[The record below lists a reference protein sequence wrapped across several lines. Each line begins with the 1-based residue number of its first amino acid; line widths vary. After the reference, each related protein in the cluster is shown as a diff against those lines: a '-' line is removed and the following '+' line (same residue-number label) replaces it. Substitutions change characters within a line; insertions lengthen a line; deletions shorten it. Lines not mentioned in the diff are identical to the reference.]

1 MANATLFRSFIGA
14 LVPKASTRNEAG
26 GPAFQLPP
34 SHALAQFAA
43 TGCLNTTFY
52 AAADEQL
59 ERVLELSARVTP
71 EFLAKT
77 AIYCRLRGHMKDMPA
92 LLLAE
97 LSRRDPALMDRVF
110 DRVVD
115 SPRML
120 RTFVQIVRSGATG
133 RKSLGTAP
141 KRCVRRWLDQRTDAA
156 VFAASVGNAPSLAD
170 IVKMVHPKP
179 RTPERGALY
188 RYLIGREVVA
198 ESLPL
203 LVRQFESF
211 KAGDRAELPDV
222 PFQML
227 TAGALTRQ
235 DWARIAERGSWQMT
249 RMNLNTFARHGV
261 FDEPGMTELVA
272 SRLRDASEIAR
283 ARVFPYQLLAASRMA
298 DEAVPPKILMSL
310 EDAMELAIAN
320 VPAIDGQVYV
330 CPDVSGSMRSP
341 VTGHRKGATT
351 AVRCVDAAALVTA
364 AILRRNPDAE
374 VLPFDTSV
382 VSLRLSA
389 RDSVMTNAERLA
401 SVGGGGTSVSAPL
414 ARLNRR
420 KAKGNL
426 VVIVSDNQSWADA
439 AHRGTATM
447 QEWNAFRARNPLARL
462 VLIDLQPYQTTQ
474 VLERD
479 DILNVG
485 GFSDHVFDIVSEFAA
500 GRLHGDHWVEQ
511 IESVIL

>member
-1 MANATLFRSFIGA
+1 
-14 LVPKASTRNEAG
+14 
-26 GPAFQLPP
+26 
-34 SHALAQFAA
+34 
-43 TGCLNTTFY
+43 
-52 AAADEQL
+52 
-59 ERVLELSARVTP
+59 
-71 EFLAKT
+71 
-77 AIYCRLRGHMKDMPA
+77 
-92 LLLAE
+92 
-97 LSRRDPALMDRVF
+97 
-110 DRVVD
+110 
-115 SPRML
+115 
-120 RTFVQIVRSGATG
+120 
-133 RKSLGTAP
+133 
-141 KRCVRRWLDQRTDAA
+141 
-156 VFAASVGNAPSLAD
+156 
-170 IVKMVHPKP
+170 
-179 RTPERGALY
+179 
-188 RYLIGREVVA
+188 
-198 ESLPL
+198 
-203 LVRQFESF
+203 
-211 KAGDRAELPDV
+211 
-222 PFQML
+222 
-227 TAGALTRQ
+227 
-235 DWARIAERGSWQMT
+235 
-249 RMNLNTFARHGV
+249 
-261 FDEPGMTELVA
+261 
-272 SRLRDASEIAR
+272 
-283 ARVFPYQLLAASRMA
+283 
-298 DEAVPPKILMSL
+298 MSL

-330 CPDVSGSMRSP
+330 CPDVSGSMKSP

-426 VVIVSDNQSWADA
+426 VLIVSDNQSWADA

-474 VLERD
+474 VLERE